1 MAFCIYRYRHQ
12 AGRKAAY
19 EPENKKLEVWLTV
32 GTTLGVAGMLAPGLF
47 VWNQFVTVP
56 EEAVAIEAV
65 GAQWQ
70 WTFRLPGKDGALG
83 ISNPKSGN
91 YANPF
96 GLRATDPNGQDATL
110 AEVGELNL
118 QRDTPVKVL
127 TRSKYVLH
135 DLYVPQFP

>member
-83 ISNPKSGN
+83 TSNPKSVN
-91 YANPF
+91 Y
-96 GLRATDPNGQDATL
+96 
-110 AEVGELNL
+110 E
-118 QRDTPVKVL
+118 
-127 TRSKYVLH
+127 TRSEERRVGKECVSTCRSRWSPNH
-135 DLYVPQFP
+135 